1 MSQFQF
7 RWSVTMVMLV
17 SVWKVFAFSRIRTEY
32 GEIRIIYPHSV
43 RLRENTDQNNSE
55 YGDVLSDSINVKTM
69 NNRSNIEKPANI
81 NGDSNVG
88 TLKFD
93 EFYFIDSERKF
104 KIFSDC
110 MAKFNATYSWQII
123 YNKYLKS

>member
-1 MSQFQF
+1 
-7 RWSVTMVMLV
+7 
-17 SVWKVFAFSRIRTEY
+17 
-32 GEIRIIYPHSV
+32 
-43 RLRENTDQNNSE
+43 
-55 YGDVLSDSINVKTM
+55 M

-110 MAKFNATYSWQII
+110 KAKFNAPYS
-123 YNKYLKS
+123 

>member
-1 MSQFQF
+1 
-7 RWSVTMVMLV
+7 
-17 SVWKVFAFSRIRTEY
+17 
-32 GEIRIIYPHSV
+32 
-43 RLRENTDQNNSE
+43 
-55 YGDVLSDSINVKTM
+55 M

-110 MAKFNATYSWQII
+110 MAKFSATYS
-123 YNKYLKS
+123 

>member
-110 MAKFNATYSWQII
+110 KAKFNATYSWQIMLHLC
-123 YNKYLKS
+123 NT

>member
-55 YGDVLSDSINVKTM
+55 YGHVLSDSINVKTM

-110 MAKFNATYSWQII
+110 MAKFSATYSWQIMLHLC
-123 YNKYLKS
+123 NT

>member
-1 MSQFQF
+1 
-7 RWSVTMVMLV
+7 MVMLV
-17 SVWKVFAFSRIRTEY
+17 SVWKVSAFSRIRTEY
-32 GEIRIIYPHSV
+32 GEIRIIYPYSV
-43 RLRENTDQNNSE
+43 RLREKTDQNNSE
-55 YGDVLSDSINVKTM
+55 YGHVLSDSINVKTM

-104 KIFSDC
+104 KMFSDC
-110 MAKFNATYSWQII
+110 MAKFNATYS
-123 YNKYLKS
+123 